1 MEQRLII
8 TLYWQQNKWRSEY
21 LMKISVII
29 PIFNTQK
36 YLERCIESVIK
47 QKFNDIEII
56 CINDCSEDNSQKI
69 IESYQRIDERII
81 VINNPINLGLSEC
94 RNIGIENSHGDYIM
108 FLDSDDCFIDNAF
121 EDLQK
126 KIGILDLDILFFGF
140 KECLLEDK
148 NSKNVTRVE
157 LLPKTMDGKEFF
169 CNCQKKKKEIVT
181 SWSAIYKRQF
191 LVENELKFVKGLLH
205 EDVLFYFEILMKA
218 KRVSSTDM
226 CCYEYIRRKGSI
238 TISDDN
244 IQAKTWSLSKIA
256 YRISMYNQF
265 VDDKIK
271 YYINNYVGDRFKT
284 IFENYNKIEY
294 FDFNKYDLEPEV
306 DFAMKIVG
314 ATHYNGFF
322 TYKLPRSIISEIR
335 KYNKVIIYGAGN
347 VGQGLCEL
355 LKEYHINPNL
365 FVQTTCNISNMRMEP
380 YNIEVKSIEAVK
392 ERQDTII
399 LVAVKNN
406 SGIMVEKAKDLGFQK
421 VLDMVKY
428 I

>member
-1 MEQRLII
+1 MVQNAIDIQYR
-8 TLYWQQNKWRSEY
+8 QQNKWRNKY
-21 LMKISVII
+21 LMKISIII

-36 YLERCIESVIK
+36 YLERCIESVRK
-47 QKFNDIEII
+47 QKFDDIEII

-157 LLPKTMDGKEFF
+157 LYPKTMDGKEFF
-169 CNCQKKKKEIVT
+169 CDCQKKKKEIVA

-191 LVENELKFVKGLLH
+191 LVENELMFVKGLLH

-238 TISDDN
+238 TVSDDN

-355 LKEYHINPNL
+355 LKEYHIKPNL

-406 SGIMVEKAKDLGFQK
+406 SRIMVEKAKDLGFQK